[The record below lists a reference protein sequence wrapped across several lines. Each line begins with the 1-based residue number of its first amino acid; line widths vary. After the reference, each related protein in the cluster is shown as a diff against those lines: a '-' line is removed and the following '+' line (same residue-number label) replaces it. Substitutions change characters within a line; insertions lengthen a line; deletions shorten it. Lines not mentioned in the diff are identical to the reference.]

1 MIGLEVDGCLLMC
14 VYSIVSLNYEEYL
27 EFFSI
32 KVLDG
37 LLILCL

>member
-1 MIGLEVDGCLLMC
+1 MIGFEVDGRLLMR
-14 VYSIVSLNYEEYL
+14 VYSIVSLNYDEEL

-37 LLILCL
+37 VFIFCF